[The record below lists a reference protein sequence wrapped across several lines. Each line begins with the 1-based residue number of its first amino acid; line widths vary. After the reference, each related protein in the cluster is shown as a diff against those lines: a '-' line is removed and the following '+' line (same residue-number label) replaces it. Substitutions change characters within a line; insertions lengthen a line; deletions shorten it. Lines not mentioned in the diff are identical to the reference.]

1 MYQSNSERDQRDQLD
16 QENDQPR
23 KLIRIRSV
31 INLTGLSKSYIYD
44 LCKKGLF
51 PKSIQLVPGGTS
63 VAWVESEI
71 RDWIDSRIQERNQ
84 EGPK

>member
-1 MYQSNSERDQRDQLD
+1 MYQSNSERDQLD

-31 INLTGLSKSYIYD
+31 INLTGLSKSYVYD

-63 VAWVESEI
+63 VAWVEGEI
-71 RDWIDSRIQERNQ
+71 REWIDSRIQERNQ
-84 EGPK
+84 VGTI

>member
-1 MYQSNSERDQRDQLD
+1 MFQSNSECDQLH
-16 QENDQPR
+16 QANDQIR

-31 INLTGLSKSYIYD
+31 IELTGLSKSYIYALAD
-44 LCKKGLF
+44 KGFF

-71 RDWIDSRIQERNQ
+71 KDYIDSRIKERN
-84 EGPK
+84 EGQVDHD

>member
-1 MYQSNSERDQRDQLD
+1 MFNSNREHDQLH
-16 QENDQPR
+16 QENDQLR

-63 VAWVESEI
+63 VAWVGKEI
-71 RDWIDSRIQERNQ
+71 KEWIDSRIQERNQ
-84 EGPK
+84 EVGHHD

>member
-1 MYQSNSERDQRDQLD
+1 MYQSNSERDQLD

-71 RDWIDSRIQERNQ
+71 KEWIDSRIQERNQ
-84 EGPK
+84 ELAHHG